1 MYAQSVGNLCRPS
14 LARSLS
20 LLVFIISHSHVQS
33 EEEGNKEI
41 DSIQEPKEEKGR
53 KETRWL

>member
-14 LARSLS
+14 LALASRL
-20 LLVFIISHSHVQS
+20 IISHSHVQS